1 MDKLIKKFFVC
12 FDEDLQKIIYNI
24 EIQTESDKCDII
36 NAKMALKRIEDENL
50 SDSEYRQKYLGAIKE
65 QDKRNKKLMIER
77 CELKIAQNENKLSLY
92 NNMIKITNIL

>member
-1 MDKLIKKFFVC
+1 
-12 FDEDLQKIIYNI
+12 
-24 EIQTESDKCDII
+24 
-36 NAKMALKRIEDENL
+36 MALKRIEDENL
-50 SDSEYRQKYLGAIKE
+50 SDSEYRQNYLGAIKE